1 MLSNIITYDET
12 ITSDDY
18 EDKKIKSKVKWNQI
32 NLISMES
39 VLGSNCRIPLLHMS
53 KRKVFI
59 EVTNEKI
66 NEFSFAYMCNP
77 HLHINKM
84 FTEQVKICL
93 SRTFGTDTVKQ
104 INIIINAIILCQKEK
119 FLLK

>member
-1 MLSNIITYDET
+1 MLSNIITYDKT

-18 EDKKIKSKVKWNQI
+18 EDKKIKTELKWNQI

-39 VLGSNCRIPLLHMS
+39 VLGSNCRIPLLHMT

-59 EVTNEKI
+59 EATNESI
-66 NEFSFAYMCNP
+66 NEFSFAHMCNP

-104 INIIINAIILCQKEK
+104 INKN
-119 FLLK
+119 FSF